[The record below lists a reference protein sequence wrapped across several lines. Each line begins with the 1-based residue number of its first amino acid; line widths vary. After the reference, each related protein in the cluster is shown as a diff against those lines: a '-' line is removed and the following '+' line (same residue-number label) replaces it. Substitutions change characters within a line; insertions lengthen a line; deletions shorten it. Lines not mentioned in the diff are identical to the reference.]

1 VIDFTQ
7 TLTDIEKKEQWLK
20 HCKVCLGRY
29 YCIYESVGR
38 CKTLDNPDIRS
49 ETEIKFKEVG

>member
-1 VIDFTQ
+1 MR

-20 HCKVCLGRY
+20 HCKNCLGRY
-29 YCIYESVGR
+29 YCRYENVEM

-49 ETEIKFKEVG
+49 KPEMKFKEVG